1 MVFDTPD
8 RRSSD
13 PTSRSK
19 NLWSCVLPTR
29 QLNVNVNVPVFTPTA
44 SHFPK
49 IMAADTDV
57 AWRDSSNTAFFTW
70 VQFTA
75 GAAHHPQRVPLEGTH
90 QLDPRI

>member
-29 QLNVNVNVPVFTPTA
+29 QLNVNVNVNVPVFTPTA

-49 IMAADTDV
+49 IMAAERHGRGV
-57 AWRDSSNTAFFTW
+57 ER
-70 VQFTA
+70 
-75 GAAHHPQRVPLEGTH
+75 
-90 QLDPRI
+90 QL